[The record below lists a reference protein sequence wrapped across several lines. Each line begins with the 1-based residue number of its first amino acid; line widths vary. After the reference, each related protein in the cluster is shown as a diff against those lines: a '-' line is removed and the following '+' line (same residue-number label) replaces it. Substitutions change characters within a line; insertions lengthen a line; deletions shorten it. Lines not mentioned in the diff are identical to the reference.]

1 MTFPSL
7 RDRPA
12 HLQPREKILG
22 MGPQHMGTD
31 ELLAILLGTG
41 RPGEDAVRLAS
52 RILLEV
58 GGLSNLQ
65 NSTSEFLQDIE
76 GVGPARAAMLLALPA
91 LFQRLAGEV
100 ASKRP
105 TILRARDLADL
116 LSHRLAGLDH
126 EVFVAAYLDASQ
138 RLIGHEE
145 LFAGG
150 LNWSG
155 VSPRVVV
162 CRALER
168 RAASVILLHNHPSGL
183 ARPSAEDR
191 RLTLRLRE
199 ALDLVEIRLLDHLV
213 VAAGHVESVLEG

>member
-1 MTFPSL
+1 
-7 RDRPA
+7 
-12 HLQPREKILG
+12 
-22 MGPQHMGTD
+22 MGTA

-41 RPGEDAVRLAS
+41 RPGEDAVGLAS
-52 RILLEV
+52 RILVEV

-65 NSTSEFLQDIE
+65 NVAPERLLDIE
-76 GVGPARAAMLLALPA
+76 GVGPAKAAMLLALPA
-91 LFQRLAGEV
+91 LLGRLSGETG
-100 ASKRP
+100 ASRP
-105 TILRARDLADL
+105 RILRGHDLAEIL
-116 LSHRLAGLDH
+116 RPRLAGLDH

-138 RLIGHEE
+138 RLISHEE

-183 ARPSAEDR
+183 AEPSAEDR
-191 RLTLRLRE
+191 RLTRRLQE
-199 ALDLVEIRLLDHLV
+199 ALQLVEIRLLDHLV
-213 VAAGHVESVLEG
+213 VAADRVVSVLEG

>member
-1 MTFPSL
+1 MTLPTL

-41 RPGEDAVRLAS
+41 RPGEDAIRLAA
-52 RILLEV
+52 RILLEA

-65 NSTSEFLQDIE
+65 NLSPERLQEIQ
-76 GVGPARAAMLLALPA
+76 GVGPARSAMLMAIPA

-100 ASKRP
+100 ASSRP
-105 TILRARDLADL
+105 TILRARDLVQL
-116 LSHRLAGLDH
+116 LAPRLSGLDH
-126 EVFVAAYLDASQ
+126 EVFVAAYLDASH

-162 CRALER
+162 CKALER

-183 ARPSAEDR
+183 AHPSAEDR
-191 RLTLRLRE
+191 RLTRRLQE
-199 ALDLVEIRLLDHLV
+199 ALNLVEIRLLDHLV
-213 VAAGHVESVLEG
+213 VASGHVESVLEG